1 MVEIRIT
8 NISDKVNE
16 KLVEQ
21 ATKMGVTRNQYVKI
35 KLGEIASGQLQPVT
49 TNENKK
55 I

>member
-8 NISDKVNE
+8 NISDKINE